1 MSVHQAVPSCYT
13 GLSDVGFPLFPFLPR
28 FLSVTSVM
36 ISEMDPLKEANSE
49 TDQHLLQLF
58 QSCDI
63 DGSGFI
69 GIEEVK
75 EICLRIGASDS
86 DATEIFLK
94 LDRDGDGKVS
104 FEDFRAGFDD
114 YEKGLIVASTPLL
127 SPSQSNNQFSFP
139 QDSVQRNQPASSLTT
154 QRRSPAP
161 VMRAKLQKPPRYA
174 AEFLLIDYQ

>member
-1 MSVHQAVPSCYT
+1 
-13 GLSDVGFPLFPFLPR
+13 
-28 FLSVTSVM
+28 
-36 ISEMDPLKEANSE
+36 MDPLKEADSE

-58 QSCDI
+58 QSCDT

-127 SPSQSNNQFSFP
+127 SPSQSNNQFAFT
-139 QDSVQRNQPASSLTT
+139 QDSVRRNQP
-154 QRRSPAP
+154 
-161 VMRAKLQKPPRYA
+161 
-174 AEFLLIDYQ
+174 